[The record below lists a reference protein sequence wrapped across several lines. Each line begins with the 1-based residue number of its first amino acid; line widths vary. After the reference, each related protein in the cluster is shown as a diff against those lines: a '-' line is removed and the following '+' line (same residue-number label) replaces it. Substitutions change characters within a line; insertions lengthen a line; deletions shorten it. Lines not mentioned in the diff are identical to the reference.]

1 MIQLPAEVLGHGHCF
16 QKCAVTPPGLIQGS
30 GIQPARLQAQPF
42 QSRKGP
48 MTGDAGCPY
57 SLGTQVTWARA
68 PGDVPYTSSP
78 APSVISSGPR
88 GWRYVGT
95 CHLGPRPRLPCT
107 LLSLTPLLGLEC
119 FQTSDLV
126 CGAGVQPGIW
136 GLGTCQHENHGSL
149 EVLCPDR
156 AGVPAPQVWP
166 QPRSWSDPGEGAGGG
181 TSAKARPLFLPSSC
195 ICAGASWSG
204 P

>member
-1 MIQLPAEVLGHGHCF
+1 MA
-16 QKCAVTPPGLIQGS
+16 PPGLIQGS
-30 GIQPARLQAQPF
+30 GIQPAGLQAQPF
-42 QSRKGP
+42 QSRKGC

-57 SLGTQVTWARA
+57 SPGTQVTWAQA
-68 PGDVPYTSSP
+68 PRVVPYTPSP

-95 CHLGPRPRLPCT
+95 CHLGPCPRLPCT
-107 LLSLTPLLGLEC
+107 LLSLTPLLDLEC
-119 FQTSDLV
+119 FQTSDIA

-136 GLGTCQHENHGSL
+136 GLGTCQHENHSGL
-149 EVLCPDR
+149 EVFCPDG
-156 AGVPAPQVWP
+156 ADVPAPQVWLRACP
-166 QPRSWSDPGEGAGGG
+166 QPRSWSDPGDGAGGG
-181 TSAKARPLFLPSSC
+181 TSAKSHPSFLPSSC